1 VRYRLVMS
9 LPVARIC
16 SGRGADDNSHRR
28 RPDPH
33 LHAGP
38 ASGAAGRRHD
48 PGAAR
53 HHLPRTPDLP
63 CRADRVPARRH
74 DTTAQQHPQRAMAVP
89 DREAGEP
96 AFAGSPLACPRRR
109 PRAATDRSHSGRAG
123 AVRGSVPHLP
133 QAEWSWRRRC
143 RAGPQSAAKPDRI
156 PDAAGLARSDP
167 QPESC
172 THLACS
178 GHAALSARLSQRPRD
193 WPRYRAYLK
202 HMAGRKQPQ

>member
-1 VRYRLVMS
+1 VPRDITYRVPLTYRAV
-9 LPVARIC
+9 PVA
-16 SGRGADDNSHRR
+16 SLLEGMTLPPNSIRSEQW
-28 RPDPH
+28 PFQIAKLVSQPP
-33 LHAGP
+33 P
-38 ASGAAGRRHD
+38 AARWPALAVD
-48 PGAAR
+48 PG
-53 HHLPRTPDLP
+53 LPP
-63 CRADRVPARRH
+63 H
-74 DTTAQQHPQRAMAVP
+74 
-89 DREAGEP
+89 
-96 AFAGSPLACPRRR
+96 
-109 PRAATDRSHSGRAG
+109 RSHSGRAG

-193 WPRYRAYLK
+193 WPHYRAYLK